1 MGGGGGYID
10 LSKDFLFFRWMSD
23 RISLEI
29 MYLRVFMTVCAWVY
43 VGAHVYEACS

>member
-10 LSKDFLFFRWMSD
+10 PSKDFLFFCWMSD

-29 MYLRVFMTVCAWVY
+29 VYLSVSVTAFAWLY
-43 VGAHVYEACS
+43 VGAHV